1 MCSFH
6 SSQPRAERKKKTKRK
21 TPSDACQ
28 PPCPIH
34 FPPTPSDPNHHHSIL
49 RLPSRRLNSQ
59 SILTPTTHPSKVS
72 IKLTNNPS
80 PIFQLSQLPSPSFP
94 AFSIKQKTHLLNT
107 LTIGAQTTI
116 PFLCFLCPFTSQS
129 NCTNSC
135 NLHLFSWCWFSG
147 LRSLPEGR
155 IFVFASRSAGWK
167 GEIEGGIF
175 LGRKKGELRRT

>member
-1 MCSFH
+1 MPYPLPTNAIGPKPSPLNSPSPKP
-6 SSQPRAERKKKTKRK
+6 SSQ
-21 TPSDACQ
+21 
-28 PPCPIH
+28 
-34 FPPTPSDPNHHHSIL
+34 
-49 RLPSRRLNSQ
+49 Q
-59 SILTPTTHPSKVS
+59 SIHPYTYHPPIKSQHQTHKRPIPASIPS
-72 IKLTNNPS
+72 
-80 PIFQLSQLPSPSFP
+80 SFP
-94 AFSIKQKTHLLNT
+94 AFCIKQKTHLLKT

-175 LGRKKGELRRT
+175 LRRKKGELRRT

>member
-1 MCSFH
+1 MTPVNLHALSTSHQRHRTQTITTQFSVSQAVVSTVNPSLHLPPTHQKSASNSQTAHPSFH
-6 SSQPRAERKKKTKRK
+6 P
-21 TPSDACQ
+21 
-28 PPCPIH
+28 
-34 FPPTPSDPNHHHSIL
+34 
-49 RLPSRRLNSQ
+49 
-59 SILTPTTHPSKVS
+59 
-72 IKLTNNPS
+72 
-80 PIFQLSQLPSPSFP
+80 PSFP
-94 AFSIKQKTHLLNT
+94 AFCIKQKTHLLKT

-175 LGRKKGELRRT
+175 